1 MSELGATTSP
11 TKWVAD
17 QAKLYE
23 ESGGTKGLTVQ
34 GSPCLLIDTLGR
46 KSGQWRRSV
55 LIYGRDGE
63 DYLVVAS
70 LGGSDHHPLWYLNL
84 TANPQV
90 RLRVETERFAATA
103 ETLSPRRRRGC
114 GRTWWRCSRPTRAT
128 SRRPSGT
135 SRWSDCDAP
144 PTRRRPGP
152 VARSPVARSRGRVRE
167 FGRVRPFWRVAVGG

>member
-103 ETLSPRRRRGC
+103 ETLSPAEKARVWPHLVEVFAPYAGYQQKTERDIPVVRLRR
-114 GRTWWRCSRPTRAT
+114 AA
-128 SRRPSGT
+128 
-135 SRWSDCDAP
+135 D
-144 PTRRRPGP
+144 
-152 VARSPVARSRGRVRE
+152 
-167 FGRVRPFWRVAVGG
+167 